1 MPRSSIV
8 LMIRL
13 LSLLLPQ
20 LAIAKDCHEC
30 LQRCDSA
37 WVPFQGTY
45 HWGFSARYNRWLKYG
60 DPKEYIVVES
70 SRGDWTSKRALWTA
84 CKCFNGEHF
93 DACLEQPVYKTVSEM
108 PSEARNHVKD
118 GYVLGTGSL
127 VQAPAPAPANVRPK
141 SCSSCLG
148 RCDSAW
154 VPWRGRTYYWGL
166 DERNTRWI
174 KYADSQKLL
183 VVESYRGDWRAKKSL
198 AAVCRCLNGNDYW
211 LCRQT
216 PVYREERD
224 LPSEAQGH
232 VKAGYSIGDPNTLE
246 LLTLTSAS
254 KSFDLR
260 RAELVERRTQLLAE
274 LQYLDE
280 RLGNRAVAS

>member
-93 DACLEQPVYKTVSEM
+93 DACLEQPVYKTGSTSSSSSSSSSSLSSLSSSSSSSLLCSVLQAF
-108 PSEARNHVKD
+108 EAMK
-118 GYVLGTGSL
+118 
-127 VQAPAPAPANVRPK
+127 
-141 SCSSCLG
+141 
-148 RCDSAW
+148 
-154 VPWRGRTYYWGL
+154 
-166 DERNTRWI
+166 E
-174 KYADSQKLL
+174 
-183 VVESYRGDWRAKKSL
+183 
-198 AAVCRCLNGNDYW
+198 
-211 LCRQT
+211 
-216 PVYREERD
+216 
-224 LPSEAQGH
+224 
-232 VKAGYSIGDPNTLE
+232 
-246 LLTLTSAS
+246 
-254 KSFDLR
+254 
-260 RAELVERRTQLLAE
+260 
-274 LQYLDE
+274 
-280 RLGNRAVAS
+280 